1 MAYEPSAETYRKNEI
16 MMGLK
21 TGMKITIFRS
31 AVRHEN
37 GWKNCWPDEMNYYIG
52 KTFEIRD
59 TGDHEGHGIR
69 ISGYRFPYFCMKLH
83 KVTIDDISR

>member
-1 MAYEPSAETYRKNEI
+1 MTYEPSAETYRKNEI

-31 AVRHEN
+31 AVRREN
-37 GWKNCWPDEMNYYIG
+37 GWKNSWPDEMNYYIG
-52 KTFEIRD
+52 KTCEIRD

-83 KVTIDDISR
+83 KVTKDDISR

>member
-1 MAYEPSAETYRKNEI
+1 MTYKPSAETYRKNEI

-21 TGMKITIFRS
+21 PGMKITIFRS

-37 GWKNCWPDEMNYYIG
+37 GWKNCWPDEMNSYIDR
-52 KTFEIRD
+52 TLEIRD

-69 ISGYRFPYFCMKLH
+69 IGGYRFPYFCMKLH